1 MNFAIMKIQQQ
12 KHCRRVDTLSLTQ
25 ERMNKW
31 TVDYFAD
38 MKAALKR
45 ASDYLNRINIV

>member
-1 MNFAIMKIQQQ
+1 MKIQQQ
-12 KHCRRVDTLSLTQ
+12 KHCRRVDTLSLIQ
-25 ERMNKW
+25 ERMKKW

-38 MKAALKR
+38 MKAALKH